1 MTVFRRRRPDGK
13 DRVYSYE
20 FVYQGE
26 RYRGSTGQLDKEGAT
41 KWELK
46 EKERI
51 RRVVAGLEAPAT
63 VEGIRFQ
70 EWAETYFD
78 IRSRE
83 VKRTDRL
90 DFLLRCVLRFW
101 GAKPSKKDD
110 IPIDETAPYHDLRM
124 TDVIAD
130 PYWIER
136 FEQWLREPDGQKRI
150 RSPQTRNHYR
160 SCVSQMFVLA
170 SEHTFA
176 RTTGVTVNP
185 FVSIRRE
192 KTRRRT
198 VTITPDDLRR
208 VLAHASYHVRLAMAI
223 GLLAPTMRY
232 QSILSLRWDQLN
244 KDWTQITVEDHK
256 TVGDTGAPQFVPV
269 SAQLR
274 EVLTAAKA
282 RAPRR
287 STRIVLY
294 RGRPVDDIN
303 GGVKAAV
310 LAAGVKYGR
319 RDGFTFHSLRHT
331 ASSVLNG
338 IGVNAFVV
346 RDLMGHADIATTA
359 DYTHLV
365 PPVVTAAAEQLSS
378 VFSVA
383 DVVADPRTRAARP
396 GGENGGDS
404 IGKSKTLPAKRAKKP
419 THKRPRKMALTRTK
433 RTA

>member
-20 FVYQGE
+20 FIYQGQ

-41 KWELK
+41 KWEIG
-46 EKERI
+46 EKERV
-51 RRVVAGLEAPAT
+51 RRVAGGLEAPRA
-63 VEGIRFQ
+63 VSGMPFQ
-70 EWAETYFD
+70 EWAEKYYE

-83 VKRTDRL
+83 VRRPERVDL
-90 DFLLRCVLRFW
+90 LLRCVLRFW
-101 GAKPSKKDD
+101 GAKPSKEDD

-136 FEQWLREPDGQKRI
+136 FEQWLREPDGQGRV
-150 RSPQTRNHYR
+150 RSAQTRNHYR
-160 SCVSQMFVLA
+160 SCVSQMFVVA

-176 RTTGVTVNP
+176 KTTGVTVNP

-198 VTITPDDLRR
+198 VTIDPDDLRR
-208 VLAHASYHVRLAMAI
+208 VLTHASYHIRLAMAI

-232 QSILSLRWDQLN
+232 SSILALRWDQLN
-244 KDWTQITVEDHK
+244 KDWTQITLEEHK
-256 TVGDTGAPQFVPV
+256 TMDETGGPQFIPV

-287 STRIVLY
+287 SKHIVLY
-294 RGRPVDDIN
+294 RGRPVGDIN

-310 LAAGVKYGR
+310 VAAKVKYGR

-346 RDLMGHADIATTA
+346 RDLLGHADVMTTA
-359 DYTHLV
+359 GYTHLV

-383 DVVADPRTRAARP
+383 DLVADPRTRASRT
-396 GGENGGDS
+396 GGGNGGDS
-404 IGKSKTLPAKRAKKP
+404 IGAAMKSPAKSSKKQTRKPAQQSAAK
-419 THKRPRKMALTRTK
+419 RSRKKT
-433 RTA
+433 

>member
-13 DRVYSYE
+13 DRVWSYE
-20 FVYQGE
+20 FMLRGE
-26 RYRGSTGQLDKEGAT
+26 RYRGSTGQLDKESAT
-41 KWELK
+41 KWEIK

-51 RRVVAGLEAPAT
+51 RRVLAGLEAPAAT
-63 VEGIRFQ
+63 EGIRFQ
-70 EWAETYFD
+70 EWAEKYFE

-83 VKRTDRL
+83 VRRPERVDY
-90 DFLLRCVLRFW
+90 LLRCVLRFW
-101 GAKPSKKDD
+101 GAKPAKSDG

-136 FEQWLREPDGQKRI
+136 FEQWLREPDGQGRT
-150 RSPQTRNHYR
+150 RTAQTRNHYR
-160 SCVSQMFVLA
+160 SCVSQMFIVA
-170 SEHTFA
+170 SERTYA
-176 RTTGVTVNP
+176 RTTGVTLNP

-198 VTITPDDLRR
+198 VTIDPADLRR
-208 VLAHASYHVRLAMAI
+208 VLTHASYHVRLAMAI
-223 GLLAPTMRY
+223 GLLAPTLRY
-232 QSILSLRWDQLN
+232 TSILSLRWDQLN
-244 KDWTQITVEDHK
+244 KDWTQITIDDHK
-256 TVGDTGAPQFVPV
+256 TVDDTGGPQFVPV

-287 STRIVLY
+287 SKYIVLY
-294 RGRPVDDIN
+294 RGRPVGDIN

-310 LAAGVKYGR
+310 IAAGVKYGR

-346 RDLMGHADIATTA
+346 RDLLGHADVMTTA
-359 DYTHLV
+359 GYTHLV

-383 DVVADPRTRAARP
+383 DLVADPRTRASRD
-396 GGENGGDS
+396 GGGNGGDS
-404 IGKSKTLPAKRAKKP
+404 IASAPKIPAKRAN
-419 THKRPRKMALTRTK
+419 TAPRKRAGQSKSNRSKHTT
-433 RTA
+433 